1 MTIEKPQPLKPS
13 GELSLRVLAMPAD
26 TNPAGHIF
34 GGWAVGQMDM
44 AGALHAGGLTGQ
56 RVVTVAIDSMKFH
69 KPVFVG
75 DEVSCYTQVERTGR
89 TSIALRIQIWV
100 RRRSILS
107 EPVHV
112 TEGLFTYVALDDKG
126 RPTEIQPIEIKKS

>member
-1 MTIEKPQPLKPS
+1 MSQSSPPPQSPS

-44 AGALHAGGLTGQ
+44 AGAMHAASITET

-69 KPVFVG
+69 KPVNVG
-75 DEVSCYTQVERTGR
+75 DEVSCYTNIERIGR
-89 TSIALRIQIWV
+89 TSIALRIQMWV
-100 RRRSILS
+100 RRERHGD
-107 EPVHV
+107 PVHV
-112 TEGLFTYVALDDKG
+112 TDGVFIYVALDENGK
-126 RPTEIQPIEIKKS
+126 PTEIKPRAR

>member
-1 MTIEKPQPLKPS
+1 MTTDKPQPLAPT

-26 TNPAGHIF
+26 TNPAGYIF

-44 AGALHAGGLTGQ
+44 AGALHAGGLTGR
-56 RVVTVAIDSMKFH
+56 RVVTVAIDAMKFH
-69 KPVFVG
+69 KPVHVG
-75 DEVSCYTQVERTGR
+75 DEVSCYTSVVRTGR
-89 TSIALRIQIWV
+89 TSIALLIQMWV

-112 TEGLFTYVALDDKG
+112 TEGIFTYVALDDKG
-126 RPTEIQPIEIKKS
+126 QPTQIPRP

>member
-1 MTIEKPQPLKPS
+1 MTSAATPPTQPT

-44 AGALHAGGLTGQ
+44 AGAMHAAAITGT
-56 RVVTVAIDSMKFH
+56 RVVTVAIDAMKFH
-69 KPVFVG
+69 KPVNVG
-75 DEVSCYTQVERTGR
+75 DEVSCYTSVARTGR
-89 TSIALRIQIWV
+89 TSIALNIQMWV
-100 RRRSILS
+100 RRARHG

-112 TEGLFTYVALDDKG
+112 TDGVFTYVALNEAG
-126 RPTEIQPIEIKKS
+126 EPTPVRRS